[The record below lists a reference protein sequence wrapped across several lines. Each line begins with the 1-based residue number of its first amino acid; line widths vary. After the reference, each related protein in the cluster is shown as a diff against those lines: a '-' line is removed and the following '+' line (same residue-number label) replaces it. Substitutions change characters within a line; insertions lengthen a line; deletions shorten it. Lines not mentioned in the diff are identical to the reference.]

1 MTPEDSTY
9 DRGMKVRR
17 EVLGD
22 EHVDRTI
29 GGTTEFTADFQDFIT
44 RYAWGEI
51 WSRPGLDRKTRSCI
65 TLTAL
70 VALGR
75 LDELE
80 LHVRAAVRNGLT
92 PEEIGE
98 VFLQSAVYC
107 GAPAANSAFAVA
119 GRVLSES
126 SSEPFPPSIMGGVS
140 GGRISGKTRLLALIG
155 HPVGH
160 SLSPAMH
167 NAAFV
172 ADGLDFVYV
181 CLDVDPHELP
191 AAVRGLEAL
200 KLRGFNVTMPHKRA
214 MIPLV
219 DELDEEARIS
229 GALNTVVIE
238 GSALR
243 GFNTDGGGMVMAC
256 QEAGIE
262 LSGRSVLL
270 LGAGGTAAAIAV
282 AFGKAGAGELH
293 IANRSVERA
302 AHLRDKL
309 LGAGMKALAVHHL
322 DALPDAEIVI
332 NTTPLGM
339 KEGDPIPVPPD
350 YVREG
355 RAFCDAVYRPGTQ
368 TPLVRLARERDVPVV
383 AGDRM
388 LLYQGVLAQELWT
401 GREPNVKAMDLA
413 IS

>member
-1 MTPEDSTY
+1 M
-9 DRGMKVRR
+9 
-17 EVLGD
+17 
-22 EHVDRTI
+22 
-29 GGTTEFTADFQDFIT
+29 
-44 RYAWGEI
+44 
-51 WSRPGLDRKTRSCI
+51 
-65 TLTAL
+65 
-70 VALGR
+70 
-75 LDELE
+75 
-80 LHVRAAVRNGLT
+80 
-92 PEEIGE
+92 
-98 VFLQSAVYC
+98 
-107 GAPAANSAFAVA
+107 
-119 GRVLSES
+119 
-126 SSEPFPPSIMGGVS
+126 
-140 GGRISGKTRLLALIG
+140 ISGKTRVLALIG

-167 NAAFV
+167 NAAFA

-181 CLDVDPHELP
+181 CLDVDPHDLP
-191 AAVRGLEAL
+191 AAVRGLAAL

-219 DELDEEARIS
+219 DELDDSARVS
-229 GALNTVVIE
+229 GAVNTVVIE
-238 GSALR
+238 AYALR

-262 LSGRSVLL
+262 LSGRSILL

-309 LGAGMKALAVHHL
+309 LALGIKRPAVHHL
-322 DALPDAEIVI
+322 DALPDAEIVV

-355 RAFCDAVYRPGTQ
+355 MVFCDAVYRPGTE
-368 TPLVRLARERDVPVV
+368 TPLIRLARKRGAPVV
-383 AGDRM
+383 AGGRM
-388 LLYQGVLAQELWT
+388 LLYQGVLAQKLWT

>member
-1 MTPEDSTY
+1 MS
-9 DRGMKVRR
+9 
-17 EVLGD
+17 
-22 EHVDRTI
+22 
-29 GGTTEFTADFQDFIT
+29 
-44 RYAWGEI
+44 
-51 WSRPGLDRKTRSCI
+51 
-65 TLTAL
+65 
-70 VALGR
+70 
-75 LDELE
+75 
-80 LHVRAAVRNGLT
+80 
-92 PEEIGE
+92 
-98 VFLQSAVYC
+98 
-107 GAPAANSAFAVA
+107 
-119 GRVLSES
+119 
-126 SSEPFPPSIMGGVS
+126 GVS
-140 GGRISGKTRLLALIG
+140 RGRISGKTRVLALIG
-155 HPVGH
+155 HPVAH

-181 CLDVDPHELP
+181 CLDVDPDELP
-191 AAVRGLEAL
+191 KAVRGLEAL

-229 GALNTVVIE
+229 GAVNTVVIE
-238 GSALR
+238 DSGLR

-256 QEAGIE
+256 QEAGIG
-262 LSGRSVLL
+262 LSGKSVLL

-293 IANRSVERA
+293 IANRRVERA

-309 LGAGMKALAVHHL
+309 HRTGIKGLAVHHL

-339 KEGDPIPVPPD
+339 KAEDAMPVPPG
-350 YVREG
+350 YVQEG
-355 RAFCDAVYRPGTQ
+355 RTFCDAVYRPGAQ
-368 TPLVRLARERDVPVV
+368 TALVRLASERSLPVV
-383 AGDRM
+383 AGGRM
-388 LLYQGVLAQELWT
+388 LLYQGVLAQKLWT

>member
-1 MTPEDSTY
+1 VS
-9 DRGMKVRR
+9 RGM
-17 EVLGD
+17 
-22 EHVDRTI
+22 
-29 GGTTEFTADFQDFIT
+29 
-44 RYAWGEI
+44 
-51 WSRPGLDRKTRSCI
+51 
-65 TLTAL
+65 
-70 VALGR
+70 
-75 LDELE
+75 
-80 LHVRAAVRNGLT
+80 
-92 PEEIGE
+92 
-98 VFLQSAVYC
+98 
-107 GAPAANSAFAVA
+107 
-119 GRVLSES
+119 
-126 SSEPFPPSIMGGVS
+126 
-140 GGRISGKTRLLALIG
+140 ISGKTRVLALIG

-181 CLDVDPHELP
+181 CLDVDPERLP

-238 GSALR
+238 NSGLR

-262 LSGRSVLL
+262 LSGRRVLL

-282 AFGKAGAGELH
+282 AFGKAGVGELH
-293 IANRSVERA
+293 IANRSVEHA

-309 LGAGMKALAVHHL
+309 HGTNIEGLAVHHL

-339 KEGDPIPVPPD
+339 KEQDPMPVPAD

-368 TPLVRLARERDVPVV
+368 TPLVRLGRERGVPVV

-388 LLYQGVLAQELWT
+388 LLYQGVLAQKLWT

>member
-1 MTPEDSTY
+1 M
-9 DRGMKVRR
+9 
-17 EVLGD
+17 
-22 EHVDRTI
+22 
-29 GGTTEFTADFQDFIT
+29 
-44 RYAWGEI
+44 
-51 WSRPGLDRKTRSCI
+51 
-65 TLTAL
+65 
-70 VALGR
+70 
-75 LDELE
+75 
-80 LHVRAAVRNGLT
+80 
-92 PEEIGE
+92 
-98 VFLQSAVYC
+98 
-107 GAPAANSAFAVA
+107 
-119 GRVLSES
+119 
-126 SSEPFPPSIMGGVS
+126 
-140 GGRISGKTRLLALIG
+140 ISGKTRVLALIG

-181 CLDVDPHELP
+181 CLDVDPERLP

-238 GSALR
+238 NSGLR

-262 LSGRSVLL
+262 LSGRRVLL

-282 AFGKAGAGELH
+282 AFGKAGVGELH
-293 IANRSVERA
+293 IANRSVEHA

-309 LGAGMKALAVHHL
+309 HGTNIEGLAVHHL

-339 KEGDPIPVPPD
+339 KEQDPMPVPAD

-355 RAFCDAVYRPGTQ
+355 RAFCDAVYRSGTQ
-368 TPLVRLARERDVPVV
+368 TPLVRLCRERGVPVV

-388 LLYQGVLAQELWT
+388 LLYQGVLAQKLWT